1 LEESLVASLFLQAG
15 GDLLCLRGAQKVSSP
30 KDRSS
35 YLISLSL
42 SLSLSFFFSLYSQI
56 SLHID
61 QNEIL
66 SSDNLEKLY

>member
-42 SLSLSFFFSLYSQI
+42 SFFFSLYSQI